1 MEVKCLKCD
10 KIKVVK
16 KSKKSREVPSPFCA
30 SCSGYYGELA
40 RQGKIKYS
48 LIDEYILKHIPT
60 YNPSGPYTFI
70 CKCGNGQTY
79 TTKSSLFRVL
89 IGSNMC
95 GQCSKSAKR
104 VPHGPRTPEQV
115 EKMRETAILHQT
127 PYDSVEEWSKSKI
140 EKDAYYA
147 AVDAMSR
154 SNLRINNP
162 KEYERYMANRW
173 DSTNYETGLT
183 IEHNTPKII
192 CFQKGW
198 SVQKA
203 AHISNLKVVT
213 QKENNRLWE
222 EYAKKNNYKY
232 SKKVKKTTHN
242 FW

>member
-1 MEVKCLKCD
+1 MKVKCLKCD

-30 SCSGYYGELA
+30 SCSAHYGNI
-40 RQGKIKYS
+40 GKS

-70 CKCGNGQTY
+70 CKCGNEQTY
-79 TTKSSLFRVL
+79 TKKSSLFRVL
-89 IGSNMC
+89 RGSNMC
-95 GQCSKSAKR
+95 GKCSRSAKR
-104 VPHGPRTPEQV
+104 TPHGNRTPEQV

-127 PYDSVEEWSKSKI
+127 PYDSVEEWLKSKI
-140 EKDAYYA
+140 DKHAYYT
-147 AVDAMSR
+147 AVDNMSR
-154 SNLRINNP
+154 SNLRLYNP
-162 KEYERYMANRW
+162 KEYERYMSNKY
-173 DSTNYETGLT
+173 DGTNYETGLT
-183 IEHNTPKII
+183 IEHKTPKII

-198 SVQKA
+198 SVNKA

-213 QKENNRLWE
+213 QKENNRLWK

-232 SKKVKKTTHN
+232 IKKVKKTTHN